1 MHCLNRSNNVRISV
15 GKQVGR
21 INALIISTWWFEFH
35 RAHLCFCR
43 WTWYTRYYNAVQ
55 RNICACI
62 YTHKVLLPLLLQL
75 CTGVLA
81 AAAVA
86 VRRHV
91 LDGKNCCWFIE
102 SDSIQSF
109 LFSSLKRDTFW
120 TYIYIYIPLGSAV
133 AFTASVCLYYV
144 LGSYRHVRSQGGHQ
158 WFAIFFASFAWSR
171 VVSQPST
178 SPGGPDILGI
188 ILLQEVIYTWHATHT
203 NRILLPLLLML

>member
-1 MHCLNRSNNVRISV
+1 MYL
-15 GKQVGR
+15 
-21 INALIISTWWFEFH
+21 
-35 RAHLCFCR
+35 
-43 WTWYTRYYNAVQ
+43 YTQ
-55 RNICACI
+55 S
-62 YTHKVLLPLLLQL
+62 
-75 CTGVLA
+75 A
-81 AAAVA
+81 AAAA
-86 VRRHV
+86 AAALYRCSRCSS
-91 LDGKNCCWFIE
+91 CCCSPSCAGWQKLLLTHWIWLHPKF
-102 SDSIQSF
+102 SF
-109 LFSSLKRDTFW
+109 FFLETRYILN
-120 TYIYIYIPLGSAV
+120 IYIYIPLGSAV